1 MPVRDLL
8 MSTSGASTP
17 ATYVDD
23 IFSTYLYTGTGA
35 AQSIVNNIDLTKGGL
50 TWIKSRSA
58 ATNNNLFD
66 TVQGATKLTHSNTTA
81 ATVTDANSL
90 TAFSS
95 TGFTLGTGS
104 TSGNEVNVSGA
115 TYASWTFRKQP
126 KFFDIVQYTG
136 TGSAQAINHSLGSVP
151 GMIIVK
157 RTNAAGNWQVYHNSL
172 TSAAYS
178 IQLNLTAAQASAP
191 TIWNSTAPTSS
202 VFSVG
207 TDATVNNSGDT
218 YVAYIFASNA
228 GGFGASGTD
237 SAIACGSYTG
247 TGSAGNFVSL
257 GWEPQYVMIKDASST
272 FGWYIQDVMRGM
284 SNTGEEFLFANTAGA
299 ATNSPS
305 NYITPNATGFT
316 VNSAASGFNASG
328 DNFIYMA
335 IRRPMKVPTDATT
348 VFSPNV
354 YTPASPQTVT
364 TNFASDLLLS
374 ADNAKSFGGSTYVVD
389 RLRGDSQTLA
399 KFLDTTSTAAEA
411 SLSGNGWGFDNNTAI
426 VDNIWGTVI
435 GCTEPVTYWNFR
447 RAPTFFDEVCYAGT
461 SVSGQTQPHNLTVA
475 PEMMIVKVRTA
486 SSNWRVYAKPLGA
499 TKNLLLD
506 QTNAA
511 GTATSVWNNTD
522 PDASVFTLGNYSGVN
537 STGNNYV
544 AYLFAS
550 CAGVSKVGSYTG
562 NATGQSIACGFG
574 SGGARFVLIKRT
586 DSTGNWY
593 VFDSANGLTSSS
605 SPYLLWDSA
614 SVQVTGNNGVYASSG
629 GFTLTSSASSTVN
642 INGGSYIFLAI
653 A

>member
-126 KFFDIVQYTG
+126 KFFDVVTYTG
-136 TGSAQAINHSLGSVP
+136 TGSNTTISHSLGSVP

-411 SLSGNGWGFDNNTAI
+411 TNSGNGWGFDNNTAI

-435 GCTEPVTYWNFR
+435 GCTQPVTYWNFR
-447 RAPTFFDEVCYAGT
+447 RAPTFFDEVCYTGT
-461 SVSGQTQPHNLTVA
+461 GSATTQTHNLNVV
-475 PEMMIVKVRTA
+475 PEMIIVKCRSASNAWWVYHSTTGNTKYSVLNSTA
-486 SSNWRVYAKPLGA
+486 IPTTSS
-499 TKNLLLD
+499 
-506 QTNAA
+506 
-511 GTATSVWNNTD
+511 TAWNNTT
-522 PDASVFTLGNYSGVN
+522 PTSSVFSIGTGAPVN
-537 STGNNYV
+537 TSAATYV
-544 AYLFAS
+544 AYLFAT
-550 CAGVSKVGSYTG
+550 CAGVSKVGSFTG
-562 NATGQSIACGFG
+562 TGGTQSIACGFG

-586 DSTGNWY
+586 DSTGDWY
-593 VFDSANGLTSSS
+593 CFDSANGLTSSS
-605 SPYLLWDSA
+605 SPYLKWNSTA
-614 SVQVTGNNGVYASSG
+614 AQTTGNNGCYASSG
-629 GFTLTSSASSTVN
+629 GFTLTSSASATVN
-642 INGGSYIFLAI
+642 VNGGSYIFLAI